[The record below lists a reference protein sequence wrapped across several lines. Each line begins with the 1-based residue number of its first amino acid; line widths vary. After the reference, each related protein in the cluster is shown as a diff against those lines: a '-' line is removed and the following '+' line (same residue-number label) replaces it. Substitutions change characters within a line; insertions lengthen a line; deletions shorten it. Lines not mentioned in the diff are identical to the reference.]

1 LRMPSSR
8 RWLTERLNEP
18 YYRMAKER
26 GYRSRAA
33 FKLIQLDER
42 FGFLRGAKS
51 VVDLG
56 SAPGGWLQVASER
69 IGGDGLIVGVDRR
82 PIPPLEIEKVKTIVG
97 DVRED
102 ETMRLL
108 CDLFREGVDVL
119 LSDLSPEVSGIW
131 EVDQSR
137 QIELARAAL
146 RMARGLLRGD
156 GWAVIKVFQGAD
168 LEEFIREVRGSFKY
182 VRVVKPQASR
192 KRSAEAYIVA
202 RGLRSRDAPS

>member
-1 LRMPSSR
+1 MPSSR

-18 YYRMAKER
+18 YHRMAKER

-42 FGFLRGAKS
+42 FGFLGGAKH
-51 VVDLG
+51 VLDLG

-69 IGGDGLIVGVDRR
+69 VGGDGLIVGVDQR
-82 PIPPLEIEKVKTIVG
+82 PIPPLPLENVKTIVG
-97 DVRED
+97 DVRDD
-102 ETMRLL
+102 EIIKLL
-108 CDLFREGVDVL
+108 CSIFREGIDVL
-119 LSDLSPEVSGIW
+119 LSDLSPDVSGVW

-137 QIELARAAL
+137 QIELAKAAL
-146 RMARGLLRGD
+146 RVARSLLRAD

-168 LEEFIREVRGSFKY
+168 FEAFIEEVKNSFNY

-192 KRSAEAYIVA
+192 KRSAEVYIVA
-202 RGLRSRDAPS
+202 RGLRSGGA

>member
-1 LRMPSSR
+1 MPSSR

-18 YYRMAKER
+18 YHRMAKRR

-42 FGFLRGAKS
+42 FGFLGGAKR
-51 VVDLG
+51 VLDLG

-69 IGGDGLIVGVDRR
+69 VGGDGLIVGVDQR
-82 PIPPLEIEKVKTIVG
+82 PIPPLPLENVKTIVG
-97 DVRED
+97 DVRDD
-102 ETMRLL
+102 EIIELL
-108 CDLFREGVDVL
+108 CSIFREGIDVL
-119 LSDLSPEVSGIW
+119 LSDLSPEVSGVW
-131 EVDQSR
+131 EVDQSK
-137 QIELARAAL
+137 QIELAKAAL
-146 RMARGLLRGD
+146 RVARRLLRAD

-168 LEEFIREVRGSFKY
+168 FEDFIKEMKNSFNY

-202 RGLRSRDAPS
+202 RGLRCLQL